1 MTKKKTAEEK
11 AKTKMGRPV
20 KLEQAETRANLLA
33 AAAFDMNTE
42 AMCAYAGIDTATYY
56 RYIEKHPDFLSE
68 IERRRTEPY
77 QRAVQTLVT
86 AADTD
91 PKYALA
97 YLERRAKKEFSPRT
111 EITGADGEKL
121 IGGWAGKVAE
131 AEKVLKDHGESID

>member
-1 MTKKKTAEEK
+1 MTKKKTAAEK
-11 AKTKMGRPV
+11 AKTKMGRPT
-20 KLEQAETRANLLA
+20 KLDQPETRANLLA
-33 AAAFDMNTE
+33 AAALDMNVE
-42 AMCAYAGIDTATYY
+42 AMCAYAEIDTATYY

-68 IERRRTEPY
+68 IERKRHLPY
-77 QRAVQTLVT
+77 QRSLKTLIA
-86 AADTD
+86 AADKD